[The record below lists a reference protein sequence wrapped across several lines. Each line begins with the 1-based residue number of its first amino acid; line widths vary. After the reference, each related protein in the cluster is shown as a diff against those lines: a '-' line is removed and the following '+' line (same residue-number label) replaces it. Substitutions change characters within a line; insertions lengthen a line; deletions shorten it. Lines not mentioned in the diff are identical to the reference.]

1 MPSMNIVYEYQ
12 NNLYVNLTNRCT
24 NKCKFCIRFT
34 PSGVDNIDLW
44 LEHEPSAEEV
54 IKALEEKNYKNYDE
68 VIFCGYGEPMLQYE
82 VLTQAAKYIKEN
94 SNNKVRINTNGHAN
108 RAAGKDITPLLEGI
122 VDCIS
127 ISLNAENAE
136 KYNEIC
142 VCDYGE
148 DGFYE
153 MLDFAKKASKYV
165 PEVVLS
171 VVDVIGSDEIEEC
184 RKIAEK
190 TGVQFRVR
198 EYSE

>member
-1 MPSMNIVYEYQ
+1 MPAMNIAYEYQ

-44 LEHEPSAEEV
+44 LEHEPSEDEV
-54 IKALEEKNYKNYDE
+54 IKSLEEKNYKAYDE
-68 VIFCGYGEPMLQYE
+68 VIFCGYGEPMLRYE
-82 VLTQAAKYIKEN
+82 VLVEAAKYIKDN
-94 SNNKVRINTNGHAN
+94 SDLKIRVNTNGHAN
-108 RAAGKDITPLLEGI
+108 RAAGKDITPLLKGL

-127 ISLNAENAE
+127 ISLNAENAQ
-136 KYNEIC
+136 KYNNIC

-148 DGFYE
+148 EGFYE

-165 PEVVLS
+165 PDVVLS
-171 VVDVIGSDEIEEC
+171 VVDVIGKEEIEEC
-184 RKIAEK
+184 RKLAEE
-190 TGVQFRVR
+190 TGVKFRVR

>member
-1 MPSMNIVYEYQ
+1 MPAMNIAYEYQ
-12 NNLYVNLTNRCT
+12 NNLYINLTNRCT

-68 VIFCGYGEPMLQYE
+68 VIFCGFGEPMLQYE
-82 VLTQAAKYIKEN
+82 VLLEVAKYIKEN
-94 SNNKVRINTNGHAN
+94 SDLKIRINTNGHAN
-108 RAAGKDITPLLEGI
+108 RAAGKDITPLLKGLI
-122 VDCIS
+122 DCVS
-127 ISLNAENAE
+127 ISLNAENAK
-136 KYNEIC
+136 KYHDIC

-148 DGFYE
+148 EGFYE

-165 PEVVLS
+165 PDVVLS
-171 VVDVIGSDEIEEC
+171 VVDVISKEEIEAC
-184 RKIAEK
+184 RKVAQEA
-190 TGVQFRVR
+190 GVAFRVR